1 MIIVKIKKIITYK
14 LKFNDSYRFMQSKLS
29 DLVENLSGIF
39 NMECIRC
46 IARKKIKSKCDFI
59 GFRNNRLN
67 YKCKECGKPRL
78 SH

>member
-1 MIIVKIKKIITYK
+1 MIAI
-14 LKFNDSYRFMQSKLS
+14 
-29 DLVENLSGIF
+29 DLCKVNYQTLLR
-39 NMECIRC
+39 NTECIRC